1 MVTAAVVVVC
11 CRAVNKRRQ
20 LNPSVSLT
28 DKVTR
33 MSECTITF
41 LPHDRA
47 ITVSVGESL
56 IRAALQAGV
65 HINASCGGE
74 GVCGKCRVLVE
85 KGSVSEGISERI
97 SAEDI
102 DKGYRLA
109 CLVKVTEDVT
119 VRIPVESSIDKSVMN
134 LQATPRRT
142 ATIQQM
148 DFESLKEE
156 GLFIPPVEKI
166 FLTLSPPDAQNNMPD
181 VTRLVEYLKLEANEH
196 KLELTLPVIRKLS
209 GVMRESDFQLTATV
223 IRPVRS
229 DGKNLII
236 NVQPGD
242 KTNENY
248 AVAMDIGTTTIY
260 GQLINLSTGECLAEA
275 GDFNGQI
282 SYGED
287 VITRIMY
294 AEKPGGLEKLQEVVV
309 ATINSVLKKI
319 IRQSKVDREDI
330 STITFSGNTTMTQ
343 LFLKIDPRNIRRAPY
358 VPTATLYP
366 PFTAATVGVD
376 INEHAIALLYPQVS
390 SFVGGDIVA
399 GVMGSGMYRRE
410 ELTLFLDIGTNA
422 ELVVGNKDWLACTA
436 CSAGPAFEGGGIE
449 FGMRAAKGAIED
461 FSMDP
466 VTFDPMILTIGDV
479 RPKGI
484 CGSGLITMAAVM
496 FEMGVINNRGKFNR
510 DLGTPRIRRTNH
522 IWEYVIAW
530 KDETQLDRDIVLTEP
545 DLDNL
550 IRAKGAI
557 YSGCMTLLEE
567 VGLSMD
573 MVEHIILAGGFG
585 SYIDLEKAMVLGLL
599 PEVDP
604 ERVTFIGN
612 GSLMGA
618 RMSSLTNR
626 IRQDVVSVT
635 QKMTNFELSETPS
648 YMDNYIAAMFLPHT
662 EIEKFPRLKARMQAR
677 GKIVPR

>member
-1 MVTAAVVVVC
+1 
-11 CRAVNKRRQ
+11 
-20 LNPSVSLT
+20 
-28 DKVTR
+28 
-33 MSECTITF
+33 MSECTIKF

-47 ITVSVGESL
+47 ITVSSGESL

-74 GVCGKCRVLVE
+74 GVCGKCRVLIE
-85 KGSVSEGISERI
+85 KGSVSGGISERI
-97 SAEDI
+97 SKEDL

-109 CLVKVTEDVT
+109 CLVKVNEDIE
-119 VRIPVESSIDKSVMN
+119 VRIPVESSVDKSVMN

-142 ATIQQM
+142 ATIKQM
-148 DFESLKEE
+148 DFESLKVE
-156 GLFIPPVEKI
+156 GLFIPPVEKK
-166 FLTLSPPDAQNNMPD
+166 FLALAPPDAQNNMPD
-181 VTRLVEYLKLEANEH
+181 VTRLIEHLKIQLDEH
-196 KLELTLPVIRKLS
+196 KLELTLPVIRKIPGTL
-209 GVMRESDFQLTATV
+209 RENDFKVTV
-223 IRPVRS
+223 TLIRPVRGN
-229 DGKNLII
+229 GKNLITNI
-236 NVQPGD
+236 QSGD
-242 KTNENY
+242 KTAENY

-260 GQLINLSTGECLAEA
+260 GQLINLSNGECLAEA

-294 AEKPGGLEKLQEVVV
+294 AEKPGGLEKLQQVVV
-309 ATINSVLKKI
+309 ETINNVLEKI

-343 LFLKIDPRNIRRAPY
+343 LFLKIDPRNIRRSPY
-358 VPTATLYP
+358 VPAASLFP
-366 PFTAATVGVD
+366 PFTAATLGVNL
-376 INEHAIALLYPQVS
+376 NEHAIALIFPQVS

-399 GVMGSGMYRRE
+399 GVMGSGMYRNE

-461 FSMDP
+461 FSVDP
-466 VTFDPMILTIGDV
+466 VTFEPMILTIGDV

-496 FEMGVINNRGKFNR
+496 FEMGLINNRGKFYR
-510 DLGTPRIRRTNH
+510 DLDTPRIRNNNDV
-522 IWEYVIAW
+522 WEYVLAW
-530 KDETQLDRDIVLTEP
+530 KDETQIERDIVLTEP

-585 SYIDLEKAMVLGLL
+585 SYIDLEKAMVIGLL

-618 RMSSLTNR
+618 RMSSLTNQ
-626 IRQDVVSVT
+626 IRHDVVSVT

-662 EIEKFPRLKARMQAR
+662 EIEKFPRVKARMEAR
-677 GKIVPR
+677 KRSNSIS

>member
-1 MVTAAVVVVC
+1 
-11 CRAVNKRRQ
+11 
-20 LNPSVSLT
+20 
-28 DKVTR
+28 
-33 MSECTITF
+33 MSECTIKF
-41 LPHDRA
+41 LPHDKA
-47 ITVSVGESL
+47 ISVSTGESL
-56 IRAALQAGV
+56 IRAALRAGV

-74 GVCGKCRVLVE
+74 GVCGKCRVLIE
-85 KGSVSEGISERI
+85 KGSVGKGISERI
-97 SAEDI
+97 SQEDL
-102 DKGYRLA
+102 DRGYRLA
-109 CLVKVTEDVT
+109 CLARVTEDVT
-119 VRIPVESSIDKSVMN
+119 VRIPIESSVDKSVMN

-142 ATIQQM
+142 ASIRHM

-166 FLTLSPPDAQNNMPD
+166 FLTLSPPNSQNNMPD
-181 VTRLVEYLKLEANEH
+181 VTRLIEYLKLEANEH
-196 KLELTLPVIRKLS
+196 KLELTLPVIRKLPA
-209 GVMRESDFQLTATV
+209 VMRESDFQVTVTV

-229 DGKNLII
+229 DGKNLIL

-242 KTNENY
+242 TTGANY

-260 GQLINLSTGECLAEA
+260 GQLIDLTTGECLAEA

-294 AEKPGGLEKLQEVVV
+294 AEKPGGLDKLQEVVV

-343 LFLKIDPRNIRRAPY
+343 LFLKIDPRNIRRSPY

-376 INEHAIALLYPQVS
+376 LNEHAIALLYPQVA

-399 GVMGSGMYRRE
+399 GVMGSGMYRKE

-461 FSMDP
+461 FSLDP
-466 VTFDPMILTIGDV
+466 VTYEPMIFTIGDV

-496 FEMGVINNRGKFNR
+496 FEMGLINNRGKFNR
-510 DLGTPRIRRTNH
+510 DLGTPRIRKTNH
-522 IWEYVIAW
+522 VWEYVVAW
-530 KDETQLDRDIVLTEP
+530 KDVTQIDRDIVLTEP

-585 SYIDLEKAMVLGLL
+585 SYIDLEKAMVIGLL
-599 PEVDP
+599 PEIDP
-604 ERVTFIGN
+604 DRVTFIGN

-618 RMSSLTNR
+618 RMSSLTNK
-626 IRQDVVSVT
+626 IRQDVVAVT

-662 EIEKFPRLKARMQAR
+662 EIEKFPRLKARMRAR
-677 GKIVPR
+677 GR

>member
-1 MVTAAVVVVC
+1 
-11 CRAVNKRRQ
+11 
-20 LNPSVSLT
+20 
-28 DKVTR
+28 
-33 MSECTITF
+33 MSECTIKF

-47 ITVSVGESL
+47 ITVSTGESL

-74 GVCGKCRVLVE
+74 GVCGKCRVLIE
-85 KGSVSEGISERI
+85 EGNVSEGISERI
-97 SAEDI
+97 SQEDI
-102 DKGYRLA
+102 EKGYRLA
-109 CLVKVTEDVT
+109 CLVKVTEDV
-119 VRIPVESSIDKSVMN
+119 VIRIPVESSIDKSVMN

-142 ATIQQM
+142 ASIQHM

-166 FLTLSPPDAQNNMPD
+166 FLTLSPPSAQNNMPD
-181 VTRLVEYLKLEANEH
+181 VTRLIEYLKLEANEH
-196 KLELTLPVIRKLS
+196 KLELTLPVIQKLPA
-209 GVMRESDFQLTATV
+209 VMRESDFQLTVTV

-242 KTNENY
+242 TTGANY

-260 GQLINLSTGECLAEA
+260 GQLIDLASGECLAEA

-287 VITRIMY
+287 VITRIIY
-294 AEKPGGLEKLQEVVV
+294 AEKPGGLAKLQEVVV
-309 ATINSVLKKI
+309 STMNSVLKKI
-319 IRQSKVDREDI
+319 IQKSNVDREDI

-343 LFLKIDPRNIRRAPY
+343 LFLQIDPRNIRRAPY

-366 PFTAATVGVD
+366 LFTASTVNID
-376 INEHAIALLYPQVS
+376 INDHAIALLYPQVS

-399 GVMGSGMYRRE
+399 GVMGSGMYRKE

-461 FSMDP
+461 FSLDP
-466 VTFDPMILTIGDV
+466 ITYEPMIFTIGDV

-510 DLGTPRIRRTNH
+510 DHGTPRIRLNNH
-522 IWEYVIAW
+522 VWEYVIAW
-530 KDETQLDRDIVLTEP
+530 KDETQIDRDIALTEP

-599 PEVDP
+599 PELDP

-626 IRQDVVSVT
+626 IRKDVVSVT

-662 EIEKFPRLKARMQAR
+662 EIEKFPRLKARMLAR
-677 GKIVPR
+677 GK

>member
-1 MVTAAVVVVC
+1 
-11 CRAVNKRRQ
+11 
-20 LNPSVSLT
+20 
-28 DKVTR
+28 
-33 MSECTITF
+33 MSECTIKF
-41 LPHDRA
+41 FPHNRA
-47 ITVSVGESL
+47 ITVSSGESL

-85 KGSVSEGISERI
+85 KGNVSGGISERI
-97 SAEDI
+97 SKEDI
-102 DKGYRLA
+102 EKGYRLA
-109 CLVKVTEDVT
+109 CLVKVHEDIE
-119 VRIPVESSIDKSVMN
+119 VRIPVESSMDKSVMN

-148 DFESLKEE
+148 DFESLKVE
-156 GLFIPPVEKI
+156 GLFVPPVEKK
-166 FLTLSPPDAQNNMPD
+166 FLALTPPDAQNNMPD
-181 VTRLVEYLKLEANEH
+181 VTRLIEHLKTQLDEH
-196 KLELTLPVIRKLS
+196 KLEMTLPVIRKLP
-209 GVMRESDFQLTATV
+209 GILRENDFQLTVTI
-223 IRPVRS
+223 IRPVRNK
-229 DGKNLII
+229 GKNLIT
-236 NVQPGD
+236 NVQSGD
-242 KTNENY
+242 KSAENY
-248 AVAMDIGTTTIY
+248 AVAMDIGTTTVY
-260 GQLINLSTGECLAEA
+260 GQLINLMTGECLAEA

-294 AEKPGGLEKLQEVVV
+294 AEKPGGLEKLQQVV
-309 ATINSVLKKI
+309 AETINGVLEKI
-319 IRQSKVDREDI
+319 IGQSKVDREDI

-343 LFLKIDPRNIRRAPY
+343 LFLKIDPRNIRRSPY
-358 VPTATLYP
+358 VPAASLFP
-366 PFTAATVGVD
+366 PFTAVTLGVNL
-376 INEHAIALLYPQVS
+376 NEHAIALVFPQVS

-399 GVMGSGMYRRE
+399 GVMGSGMYRKE

-461 FSMDP
+461 FSVDP
-466 VTFDPMILTIGDV
+466 VTFEPMIFTIGDV

-496 FEMGVINNRGKFNR
+496 FEMGLINNRGKFHR
-510 DLGTPRIRRTNH
+510 DLDTPRIRKTNDV
-522 IWEYVIAW
+522 WEYVIAW
-530 KDETQLDRDIVLTEP
+530 KDETQIKRDIVLTEP

-567 VGLSMD
+567 VGLSLD

-585 SYIDLEKAMVLGLL
+585 SYIDLEKAMVIGLL

-626 IRQDVVSVT
+626 IRHDVVSVT

-648 YMDNYIAAMFLPHT
+648 YMDNYIAAMFMPHT
-662 EIEKFPRLKARMQAR
+662 EIEKFPRVKARMEAR
-677 GKIVPR
+677 KNSVSNLVT

>member
-1 MVTAAVVVVC
+1 MCSDFFPLPANQVI
-11 CRAVNKRRQ
+11 
-20 LNPSVSLT
+20 
-28 DKVTR
+28 R

-41 LPHDRA
+41 LPHDRT
-47 ITVSVGESL
+47 TVVSSGESL

-74 GVCGKCRVLVE
+74 GVCGKCRVLIE
-85 KGSVSEGISERI
+85 EGSVSGGLSERVKQ
-97 SAEDI
+97 EDI

-109 CLVKVTEDVT
+109 CLAKVTEDVT
-119 VRIPVESSIDKSVMN
+119 VRVPVESAIDKSVMN

-142 ATIQQM
+142 ATIQHM
-148 DFESLKEE
+148 DFEDLKEE

-181 VTRLVEYLKLEANEH
+181 VTRLVEYLKLEADEH
-196 KLELTLPVIRKLS
+196 KLELTLPVIRKLPAA
-209 GVMRESDFQLTATV
+209 MREENYTLTVT
-223 IRPVRS
+223 IMRPVRET
-229 DGKNLII
+229 GKNLII
-236 NVQPGD
+236 NAQSGD
-242 KTNENY
+242 RACASY
-248 AVAMDIGTTTIY
+248 AVAVDIGTTTIY
-260 GQLINLSTGECLAEA
+260 GQLIDLSTGECLAEA

-294 AEKPGGLEKLQEVVV
+294 AEKAGGLEKLQEVVV
-309 ATINSVLKKI
+309 GTINGVLEKI
-319 IRQSKVDREDI
+319 ISKSKIDREDI

-366 PFTAATVGVD
+366 PFPAADVG
-376 INEHAIALLYPQVS
+376 IHLSEHAVALLYPQVS

-399 GVMGSGMYRRE
+399 GVMGSGMYRDE
-410 ELTLFLDIGTNA
+410 KLTLFLDIGTNA
-422 ELVVGNKDWLACTA
+422 ELVVGNTDWLACTA
-436 CSAGPAFEGGGIE
+436 CSAGPAFEGGGVE

-461 FSMDP
+461 FSLDP
-466 VTFDPMILTIGDV
+466 VTFEPMIFTIGDV

-496 FEMGVINNRGKFNR
+496 FEMGLINNRGKFNR
-510 DLGTPRIRRTNH
+510 DLGTPRVRQSNYV
-522 IWEYVIAW
+522 WEYVISW
-530 KDETQLDRDIVLTEP
+530 KDETQIDRDIVLTEP

-557 YSGCMTLLEE
+557 YSGCLTLLEE

-573 MVEHIILAGGFG
+573 DVERIILAGGFG
-585 SYIDLEKAMVLGLL
+585 SYIDLEKAMTIGLL
-599 PEVDP
+599 PEIDP
-604 ERVTFIGN
+604 SRVTFIGN

-626 IRQDVVSVT
+626 IRKDVVSVT

-662 EIEKFPRLKARMQAR
+662 EIEKFPRLKARMDDRKKMIALQ
-677 GKIVPR
+677 

>member
-1 MVTAAVVVVC
+1 MINAT
-11 CRAVNKRRQ
+11 
-20 LNPSVSLT
+20 VSLA

-41 LPHDRA
+41 LPHDKA
-47 ITVSVGESL
+47 ITVSNGESL

-65 HINASCGGE
+65 HVNASCGGE

-85 KGSVSEGISERI
+85 KGSVSGGISERI
-97 SAEDI
+97 SKEDI
-102 DKGYRLA
+102 AKGYRLA
-109 CLVKVTEDVT
+109 CLVKVTENVT
-119 VRIPVESSIDKSVMN
+119 IRIPVESSIDKSVMN

-142 ATIQQM
+142 ASIQHM

-156 GLFIPPVEKI
+156 GLFIPPVDKI
-166 FLTLSPPDAQNNMPD
+166 FLTLSPPDSQNNMPD
-181 VTRLVEYLKLEANEH
+181 VTRLIEYLKLEANEH
-196 KLELTLPVIRKLS
+196 KLELTLSVIRKLPA
-209 GVMRESDFQLTATV
+209 VMRDSDFRLTVTL

-229 DGKNLII
+229 DGKNLIV

-242 KTNENY
+242 TTAANY
-248 AVAMDIGTTTIY
+248 AVAIDIGTTTIY
-260 GQLINLSTGECLAEA
+260 GQLIDLSTGDCLAEA

-287 VITRIMY
+287 VITRIIY

-309 ATINSVLKKI
+309 GTINSVLEKI
-319 IRQSKVDREDI
+319 IRASKVDRENI

-366 PFTAATVGVD
+366 PFTAATLGVNV
-376 INEHAIALLYPQVS
+376 NEHAIALLYPQVS

-461 FSMDP
+461 FSLDP
-466 VTFDPMILTIGDV
+466 VTFDPMVLTIGDV

-496 FEMGVINNRGKFNR
+496 FEMGLINNRGKFNR
-510 DLGTPRIRRTNH
+510 ELETPRVRLTNH
-522 IWEYVIAW
+522 VWEYVIAW
-530 KDETQLDRDIVLTEP
+530 KDETQIDRDIVITEP

-599 PEVDP
+599 PEIDP

-626 IRQDVVSVT
+626 IRKDVVSVT

-662 EIEKFPRLKARMQAR
+662 EIEKFPRLKARMKAR
-677 GKIVPR
+677 GK

>member
-1 MVTAAVVVVC
+1 M
-11 CRAVNKRRQ
+11 
-20 LNPSVSLT
+20 LNPFVSLA

-47 ITVSVGESL
+47 ITVSEGESL

-85 KGSVSEGISERI
+85 EGSVSGGISERL
-97 SAEDI
+97 SKEDS
-102 DKGYRLA
+102 DSGYRLA

-119 VRIPVESSIDKSVMN
+119 VRIPVESAIDKSVMN

-142 ATIQQM
+142 ASIQHM

-166 FLTLSPPDAQNNMPD
+166 FLTLSPPDSQNNMPD
-181 VTRLVEYLKLEANEH
+181 VTRLIEYLKLEANEH
-196 KLELTLPVIRKLS
+196 KLELTLPVIRKLP
-209 GVMRESDFQLTATV
+209 GVMRERDFQLTVTV

-229 DGKNLII
+229 DGKNLIT
-236 NVQPGD
+236 NVQVGD
-242 KTNENY
+242 RTGANY

-260 GQLINLSTGECLAEA
+260 GQLIDLSTGECLAEA

-287 VITRIMY
+287 VITRLIY
-294 AEKPGGLEKLQEVVV
+294 AEKPGGLAKLHEVVV
-309 ATINSVLKKI
+309 KTMNSVLDKI
-319 IRQSKVDREDI
+319 IRKSKVDREDI

-343 LFLKIDPRNIRRAPY
+343 LFLQIDPRNIRRAPY

-366 PFTAATVGVD
+366 PIIAATVGID
-376 INEHAIALLYPQVS
+376 LNEHAIALLYPQVS

-399 GVMGSGMYRRE
+399 GVMGSGMYRQE

-461 FSMDP
+461 FSLDP
-466 VTFDPMILTIGDV
+466 VTFEPMIFTIGDV

-496 FEMGVINNRGKFNR
+496 FEMGLINNRGKFNR
-510 DLGTPRIRRTNH
+510 DLGSPRVRKNNH
-522 IWEYVIAW
+522 VWEYVIAW
-530 KDETQLDRDIVLTEP
+530 KDETQIDRDIALTEP

-557 YSGCMTLLEE
+557 YSGCLTLLEE

-626 IRQDVVSVT
+626 IRKDVVSVT
-635 QKMTNFELSETPS
+635 QKMTNFELSETHS

-662 EIEKFPRLKARMQAR
+662 EIEKFPRLKARMDAR
-677 GKIVPR
+677 GK